1 MFTAC
6 PLSRRSRCVIAVIAL
21 LVALMVTAP
30 VALPAVS
37 AQGLPFIPVITAS
50 EIPADAHTDTAT
62 SPPAPR
68 PDVLPSP
75 VAVAGQPAPTPV
87 PVAVAAPPTP
97 APTVVADQPVPSPT
111 AVVVANEPVQPPIPA
126 AETALPIPIT
136 VEDLPAPLPV
146 AVGVPKRIRIATA
159 GIDANVELVGLERD
173 GSVGTP
179 KNYDNTGWYEPGPRP
194 GEPGNAVMLGH
205 VDSAALKRGA
215 VFWNLRL
222 VKPGDDI
229 TVVSD
234 DGIAHHFTVTGQQQ
248 YNPQNVPI
256 AQIFGQADGVHLN
269 LITCDATTP
278 FNRRTGEYA
287 GWLLVTADA
296 TP

>member
-1 MFTAC
+1 MFTVR
-6 PLSRRSRCVIAVIAL
+6 PLSHQSRRITAIITL
-21 LVALMVTAP
+21 LVALTVTA
-30 VALPAVS
+30 PAVS
-37 AQGLPFIPVITAS
+37 AQGLPFIPVVTTS
-50 EIPADAHTDTAT
+50 EIPADAHADVTTA
-62 SPPAPR
+62 SPVPH
-68 PDVLPSP
+68 PDVLPPP
-75 VAVAGQPAPTPV
+75 VVVADQPASTPV
-87 PVAVAAPPTP
+87 PVAVTDPPVP
-97 APTVVADQPVPSPT
+97 APAVVADQPVPSPT
-111 AVVVANEPVQPPIPA
+111 AVVVADEPVQPPILA
-126 AETALPIPIT
+126 AEAPLPTPVT
-136 VEDLPAPLPV
+136 VDDLPPPLPV

-173 GSVGTP
+173 GSVSTP

-256 AQIFGQADGVHLN
+256 AEIFGQVDGVHLN

-278 FNRRTGEYA
+278 FNRRTGEYG

>member
-1 MFTAC
+1 MCTVR
-6 PLSRRSRCVIAVIAL
+6 PLSHQSRRITAIITL
-21 LVALMVTAP
+21 LVALVVAAP
-30 VALPAVS
+30 VTLPAVS
-37 AQGLPFIPVITAS
+37 AQGLPFIPVVTTS
-50 EIPADAHTDTAT
+50 EIPADAHTDTAM
-62 SPPAPR
+62 A
-68 PDVLPSP
+68 SP
-75 VAVAGQPAPTPV
+75 VPHPDMPPPVAAADQPAPTPV
-87 PVAVAAPPTP
+87 PVAVAVPPTP
-97 APTVVADQPVPSPT
+97 APAIVADQPVPSPT

-126 AETALPIPIT
+126 AETALPTP
-136 VEDLPAPLPV
+136 VAVDDLPAPLPV

-159 GIDANVELVGLERD
+159 GVDANVELVGLERD

-179 KNYDNTGWYEPGPRP
+179 KNYDNTAWYEPGPRP

-256 AQIFGQADGVHLN
+256 AEIFGQADGVHLN
-269 LITCDATTP
+269 LITCDASTP